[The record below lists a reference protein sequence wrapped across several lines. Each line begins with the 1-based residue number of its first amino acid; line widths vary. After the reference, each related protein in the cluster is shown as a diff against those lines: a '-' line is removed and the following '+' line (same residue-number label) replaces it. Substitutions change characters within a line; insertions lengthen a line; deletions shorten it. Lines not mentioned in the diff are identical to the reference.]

1 MSSSTT
7 GIPFRSRSLRKP
19 VSSNN
24 NNTSPCVSSGG
35 VTDGAANVRDGSART
50 ASPTRLPVKG
60 SSSLS
65 ITRSTSTRIASSLK
79 SSGGGGGGGA
89 VPPSPT
95 AAAAAPKKTRPLSAI
110 LGRSRAES
118 APQKEANGG
127 STRDVLNSRPP
138 RTATTRPPISGAARP
153 PSSSGGG
160 PSTRSTSMA
169 RPTSSSGVP
178 SGSSSS
184 NSRLARAPTSGH
196 ARTKSSITSLTGAT
210 TLRPPSQTSVDSGG
224 SSSTGVA
231 ATAAAPDRSRPPIT
245 RSAAAAAHRR
255 NISASSAIT
264 TSTTSTT
271 SVSARPRQAT
281 ISSARQP
288 PPPADPVSTTS
299 DNPPPHRPAF
309 STLQQHYSPAKSL
322 APKPLTS
329 TYLAPPSPSKLPS
342 NVALSAEISRLQTEL
357 LQLHLLHRDAHAV
370 TGQWRSSAKHKLGD
384 RFANTVKLEQQVGKI
399 EESVVETEN
408 LRALVD
414 WGSSSHGGGG
424 GGLESKIQMLD
435 EIVCGLWALGEQP
448 GGRYTRVVRRFEKW
462 ASRVK
467 EVTEARKLFDRV
479 RAGEGDGQQVTNE
492 LLGDEG
498 LADLLLLSNA
508 TEETGGAKKVILLDA
523 EWKEECAMLVRR
535 LTEWRR
541 MLKGLMIV
549 SEEDDTTTAATKNGT
564 STVVVATE
572 SSSSSSLARILKA
585 CRSLV
590 HDMLAELDLM
600 EQMERDAVAAENAW
614 VRAVNRDE
622 DEHGDEILPL
632 RRGGMSNN
640 TRAGAIWRAF

>member
-19 VSSNN
+19 ASNNN
-24 NNTSPCVSSGG
+24 NNTSPSVSSGG
-35 VTDGAANVRDGSART
+35 VTDGAANVRDGGGART
-50 ASPTRLPVKG
+50 LSPTRLPVKG

-65 ITRSTSTRIASSLK
+65 ITRSTSTRVASTSK
-79 SSGGGGGGGA
+79 SSGA

-95 AAAAAPKKTRPLSAI
+95 AATAPKKTRPLSAV

-118 APQKEANGG
+118 APQKEADGG

-138 RTATTRPPISGAARP
+138 RTATTRPPISGTARP

-184 NSRLARAPTSGH
+184 SSNSRLVRAPTSGH

-224 SSSTGVA
+224 SSSNGVA
-231 ATAAAPDRSRPPIT
+231 AAAAPDRSRPPIT

-255 NISASSAIT
+255 NISASSAVTT
-264 TSTTSTT
+264 TS

-281 ISSARQP
+281 VSSARQAP
-288 PPPADPVSTTS
+288 PLADPVSTA

-384 RFANTVKLEQQVGKI
+384 RFANTVKLDQQVSKI
-399 EESVVETEN
+399 EESVVETKN

-414 WGSSSHGGGG
+414 WGSSHGG

-435 EIVCGLWALGEQP
+435 EIVCGLWALGES

-462 ASRVK
+462 ASRVR
-467 EVTEARKLFDRV
+467 EVSEARKLFDRV

-492 LLGDEG
+492 LLGNEG
-498 LADLLLLSNA
+498 LADLLLLSA
-508 TEETGGAKKVILLDA
+508 EETGGAKVLLDA

-541 MLKGLMIV
+541 MLKGLVV
-549 SEEDDTTTAATKNGT
+549 SEEEELDDTTAATKNGT
-564 STVVVATE
+564 TVVATE
-572 SSSSSSLARILKA
+572 SSSLARILRA

-600 EQMERDAVAAENAW
+600 EQMEHDAVAAENAW

-622 DEHGDEILPL
+622 DEHGEILPL
-632 RRGGMSNN
+632 RRGGSNN

>member
-1 MSSSTT
+1 
-7 GIPFRSRSLRKP
+7 
-19 VSSNN
+19 
-24 NNTSPCVSSGG
+24 
-35 VTDGAANVRDGSART
+35 
-50 ASPTRLPVKG
+50 
-60 SSSLS
+60 
-65 ITRSTSTRIASSLK
+65 
-79 SSGGGGGGGA
+79 
-89 VPPSPT
+89 
-95 AAAAAPKKTRPLSAI
+95 
-110 LGRSRAES
+110 
-118 APQKEANGG
+118 
-127 STRDVLNSRPP
+127 
-138 RTATTRPPISGAARP
+138 
-153 PSSSGGG
+153 
-160 PSTRSTSMA
+160 MA

-178 SGSSSS
+178 TGSSSSS
-184 NSRLARAPTSGH
+184 NSRLARAPTRGH
-196 ARTKSSITSLTGAT
+196 TRTKSSITSLTGAT

-231 ATAAAPDRSRPPIT
+231 TAAAAPPDRSRPPIT
-245 RSAAAAAHRR
+245 RSAAAAANHRR
-255 NISASSAIT
+255 NISASSAVTTT
-264 TSTTSTT
+264 TSSIAT
-271 SVSARPRQAT
+271 RPRQAT
-281 ISSARQP
+281 VSSARQP
-288 PPPADPVSTTS
+288 PPPAADPVSTTS

-384 RFANTVKLEQQVGKI
+384 RFANTVKLDQQVGKI

-414 WGSSSHGGGG
+414 WGSSHGGG

-435 EIVCGLWALGEQP
+435 EIVCGLWALGEPP

-467 EVTEARKLFDRV
+467 EVSEARKLFDRV
-479 RAGEGDGQQVTNE
+479 RAGEGDGQQVMKE
-492 LLGDEG
+492 LLGNEG
-498 LADLLLLSNA
+498 LADLLLLSSA
-508 TEETGGAKKVILLDA
+508 EEIGGGAKKVLLLDA

-549 SEEDDTTTAATKNGT
+549 SEEDDTTTATKNGT
-564 STVVVATE
+564 TVAVATE
-572 SSSSSSLARILKA
+572 SSRSLARILKA

-622 DEHGDEILPL
+622 DEHGEEILPL
-632 RRGGMSNN
+632 RRGGGSNN